1 MQLTKRRKIMTNLF
15 NQLERAL
22 HIQET
27 KTHDTQLIW
36 VGDDINFVTNL
47 TGADKIPAT
56 LKEDTYLIMVGDQY
70 VLFNR
75 DELTEELVNE
85 IKNEL
90 GI

>member
-1 MQLTKRRKIMTNLF
+1 MTNLF
-15 NQLERAL
+15 NQLERSL
-22 HIQET
+22 QIQET
-27 KTHDTQLIW
+27 KTHDTLLIW

-47 TGADKIPAT
+47 TGTDKLHT
-56 LKEDTYLIMVGDQY
+56 LKDCTYLIMVGDKY

-75 DELTEELVNE
+75 DELTDELVNE

>member
-1 MQLTKRRKIMTNLF
+1 MTNLF
-15 NQLERAL
+15 NQLERSL
-22 HIQET
+22 KIQET

-47 TGADKIPAT
+47 TGTDKLST
-56 LKEDTYLIMVGDQY
+56 SKDGTYLIMVGDKY

-75 DELTEELVNE
+75 DKLTDELVNE

>member
-1 MQLTKRRKIMTNLF
+1 MANLF
-15 NQLERAL
+15 NQLERSL
-22 HIQET
+22 QIQET
-27 KTHDTQLIW
+27 KTHDTQLTW
-36 VGDDINFVTNL
+36 VGDDINFLKTVTGTDEEPDL
-47 TGADKIPAT
+47 QY
-56 LKEDTYLIMVGDQY
+56 DTYVIMVGDHY

>member
-1 MQLTKRRKIMTNLF
+1 MTNLF
-15 NQLERAL
+15 NQLERSL

-27 KTHDTQLIW
+27 KTHDTQLTW
-36 VGDDINFVTNL
+36 VGDDINFVTEI
-47 TGADKIPAT
+47 TGADKLPT
-56 LKEDTYLIMVGDQY
+56 LKANTYLIMVGDQY

-90 GI
+90 WGNKTI

>member
-1 MQLTKRRKIMTNLF
+1 MTNLF
-15 NQLERAL
+15 NQLERSL
-22 HIQET
+22 QIQET
-27 KTHDTQLIW
+27 KTNDTQLIW

-47 TGADKIPAT
+47 TGTDKLPT
-56 LKEDTYLIMVGDQY
+56 LKDGTYLIMVGDKY

-75 DELTEELVNE
+75 DELTDELVNE

>member
-1 MQLTKRRKIMTNLF
+1 MTNLF

-22 HIQET
+22 QIQET
-27 KTHDTQLIW
+27 KTHDTQLTW
-36 VGDDINFVTNL
+36 VGDNIDFAVDLI
-47 TGADKIPAT
+47 GANNMPA

>member
-1 MQLTKRRKIMTNLF
+1 MTNLF
-15 NQLERAL
+15 NQLERSL
-22 HIQET
+22 QIQET
-27 KTHDTQLIW
+27 KTHDTLLIW

-47 TGADKIPAT
+47 IGTDKMPT
-56 LKEDTYLIMVGDQY
+56 LKDGTYLIIAGDKY

>member
-1 MQLTKRRKIMTNLF
+1 MTNLY
-15 NQLERAL
+15 NQLEQAL
-22 HIQET
+22 QIQET
-27 KTHDTQLIW
+27 KTHDTQLAW
-36 VGDDINFVTNL
+36 VGDDIDF
-47 TGADKIPAT
+47 
-56 LKEDTYLIMVGDQY
+56 LKVVIGTDEEPDLQKVILYDTYVIMVGDQY

>member
-1 MQLTKRRKIMTNLF
+1 MANLF
-15 NQLERAL
+15 NQLERSL

-27 KTHDTQLIW
+27 KTNDTQLTW

-47 TGADKIPAT
+47 TGTDKLPE
-56 LKEDTYLIMVGDQY
+56 LKDGTYLIMVGGKY

>member
-1 MQLTKRRKIMTNLF
+1 MTNLF
-15 NQLERAL
+15 NQLERSL
-22 HIQET
+22 QIQET
-27 KTHDTQLIW
+27 KTHDTLLTW

-47 TGADKIPAT
+47 TCDDKLPE
-56 LKEDTYLIMVGDQY
+56 LKDGTYLIMVGDRY

>member
-1 MQLTKRRKIMTNLF
+1 MTNLF
-15 NQLERAL
+15 NQLERSL
-22 HIQET
+22 QIQET
-27 KTHDTQLIW
+27 KTHDTQLVW
-36 VGDDINFVTNL
+36 LGNDVDFAVDI
-47 TGADKIPAT
+47 TGTDKIPT
-56 LKEDTYLIMVGDQY
+56 IRGDTYLIMVGDRY